1 MPPTPEPRNFRIFWI
16 FHFFGGA
23 GFGLR
28 EVSQW
33 RDLEISLQMAFGRA
47 RGDISRP
54 KTGTGTLDCTIL
66 LTRISDNLAYP
77 EFYNLAY
84 PEFYNLAYP
93 EYIILL
99 NRVMGG
105 ASPPHPP

>member
-1 MPPTPEPRNFRIFWI
+1 MCLIFD
-16 FHFFGGA
+16 FFA
-23 GFGLR
+23 SFGLR

-54 KTGTGTLDCTIL
+54 KTGTGTIL
-66 LTRISDNLAYP
+66 LTQISDNLAYP

-84 PEFYNLAYP
+84 PGIYSLPDPGIYTRVGETIYTRV
-93 EYIILL
+93 YIVSPT
-99 NRVMGG
+99 RVYIPGSG
-105 ASPPHPP
+105 RLYIPG